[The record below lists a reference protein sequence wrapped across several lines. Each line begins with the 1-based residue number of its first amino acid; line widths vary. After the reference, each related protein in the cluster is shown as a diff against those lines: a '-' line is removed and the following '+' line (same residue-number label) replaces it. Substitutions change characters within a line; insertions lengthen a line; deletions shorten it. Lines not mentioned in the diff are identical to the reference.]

1 MSTNKRSQ
9 SSQIKIQSDND
20 NYEKEQLMKSPERSE
35 GNFRLYNKSSLK
47 QLMFIK
53 QCRTLDLTL
62 SEIRQLLELQSSPSI
77 QCNSVNKMIDSHIQQ
92 VEQRIKELNSL
103 KEQLNYLS
111 NTCSN
116 NGTIEQC
123 GILQKLTSD
132 VAKNV

>member
-1 MSTNKRSQ
+1 
-9 SSQIKIQSDND
+9 
-20 NYEKEQLMKSPERSE
+20 
-35 GNFRLYNKSSLK
+35 
-47 QLMFIK
+47 MFIK

-77 QCNSVNKMIDSHIQQ
+77 QCNSVNNMIDSHIQQ

>member
-1 MSTNKRSQ
+1 M
-9 SSQIKIQSDND
+9 KIGELAKLTDCSVQTIRY
-20 NYEKEQLMKSPERSE
+20 YEKEQLLKSPERSE
-35 GNFRLYNKSSLK
+35 GNFRLYNKS
-47 QLMFIK
+47 FIK

-77 QCNSVNKMIDSHIQQ
+77 QCNSVNNMIDSHIQQ

>member
-1 MSTNKRSQ
+1 M
-9 SSQIKIQSDND
+9 KIGELAKLTDCSVQTIRY
-20 NYEKEQLMKSPERSE
+20 YEKEQLLKSPERSE

-53 QCRTLDLTL
+53 QCSD
-62 SEIRQLLELQSSPSI
+62 

-103 KEQLNYLS
+103 KEQLNDLS

-116 NGTIEQC
+116 NGTIEHC